1 MKNLATLILL
11 LVSQLAIAQE
21 FVVDFSVPAE
31 EMVYDFFQNDTVTI
45 SNVMVNNTD
54 LSIGF
59 FDKGDTDFPIG
70 AGIVMSTGNA
80 LYIPFSF
87 DFFSSA
93 NNDLNGDPD
102 IDLAGMALSHDA
114 ASIEFDLVPTN
125 DQLLDFKYVFASE
138 EYPEFVGS
146 VFNDAFLFLISGPG
160 IDGEYSLNSFNAAMI
175 PNEDLPVSINTVNEF
190 SFPEYYNLNTGQM
203 EFAFDGYT
211 TEMPAEF
218 MAEAGETY
226 HVKIVVGDVGDSAY
240 DSAIFLGYNS
250 LGNSDSLVPPT
261 DFELVAFSDEIIV
274 DNASKYATGYH
285 WDFGNGVTSDEKHP
299 TEVAYDNTGTYT
311 VSLTT
316 TNYCCSNTFVAEV
329 EIENVA
335 LAVQVEVLN
344 NVTCFGY
351 GDGAISLNVAGG
363 VGENYTITS
372 TPTISN
378 YENMQAG
385 SYVITVEDEAGT
397 VVTSEFTIT
406 EPSLITHEASVS
418 DSDQGLDN
426 GTASVVIE
434 GGIAPYEIVWST
446 GETTQEIQDLE
457 PGIYTYTIEDS
468 NGCIQAGSVEIGT
481 IYAAMT
487 SSVSILKDVSC
498 YAGNDGA
505 AVIDVQGGN
514 APYQIVYDPE
524 ILDLNAISAGVYIV
538 TITDQD
544 GQAIEDEF
552 TITEPEE
559 LVLTEDVEATTEGQ
573 STGSITI
580 DISGGTEPYAILW
593 STGETTETIENLAE
607 GPYTVEIT
615 DGNNCALT
623 SSFDVGSVVS
633 IYDSEFADFV
643 ITPNPAINEVQLSH
657 FKGRITNLYAIDI
670 SGHKLAVPYT
680 ADQSQAIVNT
690 SNLASGVYI
699 LRVVNSEGVVQSSKL
714 VKQ

>member
-11 LVSQLAIAQE
+11 LVSQFIIAQE

-31 EMVYDFFQNDTVTI
+31 EMVYDFFKNDTVTI
-45 SNVMVNNTD
+45 SNVMVNSTD
-54 LSIGF
+54 VSIGF

-70 AGIVMSTGNA
+70 AGIVMSTGDA
-80 LYIPFSF
+80 SYIPFPF
-87 DFFSSA
+87 DFFGSSQ
-93 NNDLNGDPD
+93 NYLNGDPD
-102 IDLAGMALSHDA
+102 IDVAGMALSQDA
-114 ASIEFDLVPTN
+114 AAIEFDLVPTN

-211 TEMPAEF
+211 TELPAEF
-218 MAEAGETY
+218 MVEAGETY
-226 HVKIVVGDVGDSAY
+226 HVKIVVGDVGDSVF

-285 WDFGNGVTSDEKHP
+285 WDFGNGITSDEKHP
-299 TEVAYDNTGTYT
+299 VEVEYDNTGTYT

-316 TNYCCSNTFVAEV
+316 TNYCCSNTYVAEV
-329 EIENVA
+329 EIETVA

-344 NVTCFGY
+344 DVTCFGDA
-351 GDGAISLNVAGG
+351 DGAITLNIAGG
-363 VGENYTITS
+363 IGENYTITS
-372 TPTISN
+372 NPPISN
-378 YENMQAG
+378 YENIQAG

-397 VVTSEFTIT
+397 IATSEFTIT
-406 EPSLITHEASVS
+406 EPALITHEYSIT
-418 DSDQGLDN
+418 DSDAGLDN

-434 GGIAPYEIVWST
+434 GGTEPYLIVWSN

-457 PGIYTYTIEDS
+457 PGIYTFTIEDS

-481 IYAAMT
+481 IYAAM
-487 SSVSILKDVSC
+487 SSNVTILNDVSC
-498 YAGNDGA
+498 FLGNDGA
-505 AVIDVQGGN
+505 AVIDIQGGN
-514 APYQIVYDPE
+514 APYQIVYNPE
-524 ILDLNAISAGVYIV
+524 ILNLNAISAGAYTV

-552 TITEPEE
+552 TITQPEE
-559 LVLTEDVEATTEGQ
+559 LMLTDDVESTTEGL

-580 DISGGTEPYAILW
+580 DISGGTEPYSILW

-615 DGNNCALT
+615 DGKNCTLT
-623 SSFDVGSVVS
+623 TTFDVGSVVS
-633 IYDSEFADFV
+633 IYDSEFVDFI
-643 ITPNPAINEVQLSH
+643 ITPNPAINEVVLSH
-657 FKGRITNLYAIDI
+657 YKGTISDLYAIDI
-670 SGHKLAVPYT
+670 SGQRFAVPYT
-680 ADQSQAIVNT
+680 ADGSQAIVNT
-690 SNLASGVYI
+690 SHFASGVYI
-699 LRVVNSEGVVQSSKL
+699 MRLVNSDGDVQSSRL